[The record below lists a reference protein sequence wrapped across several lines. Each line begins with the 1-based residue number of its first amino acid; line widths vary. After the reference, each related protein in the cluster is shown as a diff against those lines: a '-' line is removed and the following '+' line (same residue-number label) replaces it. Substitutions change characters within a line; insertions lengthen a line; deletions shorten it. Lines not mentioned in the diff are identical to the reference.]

1 MADVLSQKEIDD
13 LLNALNSG
21 DFDMEQASSPKDEK
35 KIKKYDFTRPSKF
48 SKEHLKTLEII
59 YENYA
64 RSVASYFSGYLRTP
78 THVEVI
84 NSEALT
90 YREFTNSLSN
100 PIILGIVDFK
110 PLKGTILV
118 KLTSKI
124 GFSILDRVL
133 GGPGTVLK
141 TNRDFT
147 QIEKLLLTKIL
158 DKLVKMMGEHW
169 TNVHEI
175 QPKLENLETNM
186 QFAEIIEPNAMV
198 ALLTLNLKVGD
209 VEGMLNICIP
219 YFVIEPLMEFLNTK
233 FWYSNHKNVQVE
245 DYKSYIEDKLQVSQ
259 IPIRT
264 VLGRTNI
271 QIKDFI
277 ELQVGDVVRLDTYI
291 SSDLN
296 IFVGDLLKFK
306 GKPGISKKKNA
317 IKVVKIVR
325 EEEE

>member
-1 MADVLSQKEIDD
+1 MSDVLSQNEIDD

-21 DFDMEQASSPKDEK
+21 DFDISQTTTGKGEK
-35 KIKKYDFTRPSKF
+35 KIKKYDFARPSKF

-59 YENYA
+59 YENYS
-64 RSVASYFSGYLRTP
+64 RSVASYFSSYLRTP

-100 PIILGIVDFK
+100 PIILGIIDFK
-110 PLKGTILV
+110 PLKGSILM
-118 KLTSKI
+118 KISSKV
-124 GFSILDRVL
+124 GFTILDRVL

-147 QIEKLLLTKIL
+147 QIEKILLTKIM

-169 TNVHEI
+169 TNIHIV
-175 QPKLENLETNM
+175 QPKLEQLETNM
-186 QFAEIIEPNAMV
+186 QFAEMIEPNEMV
-198 ALLTLNLKVGD
+198 ALMTLNIKVGD
-209 VEGMLNICIP
+209 VEGMINICIP
-219 YFVIEPLMEFLNTK
+219 YLVIEPLMEFLNTK
-233 FWYSNHKNVQVE
+233 YWYTNHKNVQVE
-245 DYKSYIEDKLQVSQ
+245 DYKNYMEGKIQISQ

-264 VLGRTNI
+264 ILGKT
-271 QIKDFI
+271 QIMVKDFL
-277 ELQVGDVVRLDTYI
+277 ELQLGDVIRLDSYV

-296 IFVGDLLKFK
+296 VYVGDLLKFK

-317 IKVVKIVR
+317 LKITKIVR

>member
-1 MADVLSQKEIDD
+1 MADVLSQNEIDE

-21 DFDMEQASSPKDEK
+21 DFDVNQVATDKEEK
-35 KIKKYDFTRPSKF
+35 KIKKYDFARPSKF

-64 RSVASYFSGYLRTP
+64 RSVGSYFSGYLRTP

-110 PLKGTILV
+110 PLKGNIIV
-118 KLTSKI
+118 KMSSKV
-124 GFSILDRVL
+124 GFAIIDRVL
-133 GGPGTVLK
+133 GGPGTILK
-141 TNRDFT
+141 SNRDFT
-147 QIEKLLLTKIL
+147 QIEKIILTKIM

-169 TNVHEI
+169 TNVHII
-175 QPKLENLETNM
+175 QPKLENIETNM
-186 QFAEIIEPNAMV
+186 QFAEIIEPNEMV

-209 VEGMLNICIP
+209 VEGMINVCIP
-219 YFVIEPLMEFLNTK
+219 YLVIEPLMEILNTK
-233 FWYSNHKNVQVE
+233 YLYTNHKNVQVE
-245 DYKSYIEDKLQVSQ
+245 DYKGFIQEKLQISPIPLKVLLGKTQ
-259 IPIRT
+259 IM
-264 VLGRTNI
+264 V
-271 QIKDFI
+271 KDFI
-277 ELQVGDVVRLDTYI
+277 ELGEGDVIRLDTYV

-296 IFVGDLLKFK
+296 IFVGNLLKFK
-306 GKPGISKKKNA
+306 GKPGISKKQNA
-317 IKVVKIVR
+317 IKITRIIR